1 MYKCTLCNSEFIHM
15 INQKQHES
23 ICQFNKTYKEY
34 MSNLKNHQPQTSLKE
49 AIAINNQNINVLV
62 KLVAHQSKVIQNLSK
77 NIAKSDDVIHK
88 LTDFVNKY
96 NKSSDIVNWLN
107 SGINPMMTFNEYLSY
122 KLDTLSYN
130 TMNRLVNMSIYTVV
144 VEILEYCFPKQS
156 SDVLASDNP
165 IFIPKYNNTHIY
177 IYSTVKNIKKWLPL
191 TKITISTVLKFIHKK
206 LIELSIEWSIKNI
219 NIIPQ
224 HKLNNQIITIETKIN
239 SFKFT
244 NYRLTNSIQNVIRKH
259 YSTDHDY

>member
-1 MYKCTLCNSEFIHM
+1 MYKCTLCNSEFIHI

-34 MSNLKNHQPQTSLKE
+34 MSNLKNHQSQTTLKE
-49 AIAINNQNINVLV
+49 AIAINNNNINVLV
-62 KLVAHQSKVIQNLSK
+62 KLVAHQSNIIQNLSK
-77 NIAKSDDVIHK
+77 NMAKSDDVIHK
-88 LTDFVNKY
+88 LTEFVNKY

-107 SGINPMMTFNEYLSY
+107 SGINPTLTFYEYLEH

-156 SDVLASDNP
+156 TDVLPSDNP
-165 IFIPKYNNTHIY
+165 IFIPKYNSTTIY
-177 IYSTVKNIKKWLPL
+177 IYSKVKNINKWVSL
-191 TKITISTVLKFIHKK
+191 TKVALSTVLKYLHKR

-219 NIIPQ
+219 NIIPK
-224 HKLNNQIITIETKIN
+224 HKLTTQSINIETKIN

-259 YSTDHDY
+259 YSINQDY